1 MFKRRELLVGNGG
14 VGGDGG
20 VICGCCTFLADKT
33 FTTIHAIKYVP
44 TNNIAYKFWVSKQ
57 KLITIEATQTYHCFG
72 CHIRKAIYHLSKYLG
87 NSTRTI

>member
-1 MFKRRELLVGNGG
+1 MFKRRELLVGSGG

-44 TNNIAYKFWVSKQ
+44 TNNIAYKFWVSK
-57 KLITIEATQTYHCFG
+57 K
-72 CHIRKAIYHLSKYLG
+72 S
-87 NSTRTI
+87 